1 MGSQQVI
8 EDITKANPTAER
20 QARRGRGA
28 RPVVIAALA
37 LVVAVAA
44 AGLWGM
50 LAPWGSQQQAK
61 RDGPPHS
68 VPVGVATAD
77 KADMPVMLEAIG
89 TVTPLATVTVRTQIN
104 GHLTQVGFQE
114 GQSVRKGDFL
124 AEVDPRPYQ
133 AALEQAEG
141 QLARDQALL
150 RNAEVDLNRY
160 RQLVAEDSIARQTLD
175 TQDSLVRQ
183 YRGTIKVDQ
192 AQVNTA
198 QLNLSYCRI
207 VSPTD
212 GRVGLRQVDQGNY
225 VQTSDVNGIVVV
237 TQLQPITV
245 VFTIPEDNLQKV
257 LARVR
262 SGARLPVSAYDRA
275 GTVLLATGTLATIDN
290 QIDPTTGTVKLKALF
305 DNLDERLFPNQFV
318 NVRLLVDTVHDV
330 PVIPAAAVQ
339 RGAQGTYV
347 YTITAD
353 TTAASRLVTIGA
365 GDGERVQVLSGI
377 TAGERVVVDGIDRLR
392 DGSKVSV
399 PAEVKSAGEPPPGPP
414 GGPATHRPA
423 QAGPQ
428 RPDR

>member
-1 MGSQQVI
+1 MDSQQVI
-8 EDITKANPTAER
+8 EEFAKANPTAER
-20 QARRGRGA
+20 QARRSRGA
-28 RPVVIAALA
+28 RPLVIATLA
-37 LVVAVAA
+37 LVVAAA
-44 AGLWGM
+44 AVALWVM
-50 LAPWGSQQQAK
+50 IAPRDSQQHAG
-61 RDGPPHS
+61 RDGSPPS
-68 VPVGVATAD
+68 VPVGVAIAD
-77 KADMPVMLEAIG
+77 KADLAVTLEAIG
-89 TVTPLATVTVRTQIN
+89 TVTPLATVTVRTQIS

-114 GQSVRKGDFL
+114 GQHVRKGDFL

-150 RNAEVDLNRY
+150 RNAEVDLVRY

-183 YRGTIKVDQ
+183 YRGTIKIDQ
-192 AQVNTA
+192 AQVDTA
-198 QLNLSYCRI
+198 RLNLSYCHI
-207 VSPTD
+207 VSPID
-212 GRVGLRQVDQGNY
+212 GRLGLRLVDQGNY
-225 VQTSDVNGIVVV
+225 VQTSDANGIVVI

-257 LARVR
+257 LTRLRA
-262 SGARLPVSAYDRA
+262 GATLPASAYGRT
-275 GTVLLATGTLATIDN
+275 GTMLLATGTLATIDN

-318 NVRLLVDTVHDV
+318 NVRLLVDTVQGAT
-330 PVIPAAAVQ
+330 VIPAAAVQ
-339 RGAQGTYV
+339 RGARGTYV

-365 GDGERVQVLSGI
+365 GDGERVQALSGI

-399 PAEVKSAGEPPPGPP
+399 PAEVKSAGEPPPGPS
-414 GGPATHRPA
+414 GDLATDRPA
-423 QAGPQ
+423 AAGPQ